1 MKLLVLMLAIP
12 MFLGATD
19 LFFAPT
25 SAGSNNGTS
34 CANAY
39 AYSDGTH
46 GWSLSAQQAA
56 GNILHVCSG
65 TYTASGGGQ
74 LLTTAN
80 AGSSGNPITF
90 IADQGSVTFT
100 STIFSTSGAIDV
112 TKSFWTINGNSNLTI
127 QNTAN
132 GTGLA
137 NNAQSGGVLVS
148 GTLSSVIVE
157 NLTVQNICQRASGD
171 TGDSCTTGGNDTNGV
186 QLSGTFTSLTI
197 QGLTLSQAGH
207 ACVFYSGNSSDTGVL
222 IQKNTISGCNWGIG
236 GNSGSNGLTV
246 LGNDITCVTGAACNW
261 NEVADVNHHN
271 GIFFFPGDGISVS
284 NVVIANN
291 YIHDINGNTTA
302 YVFLTTSGSTGN
314 IPSAQIYNNV
324 FFTTSGQSG
333 SANPLI
339 TVGPSINPAPLTV
352 NNTFVGPASGAIGQ
366 SSGAVIKNNV
376 ITGPG
381 CQLSFNAGQSG
392 ITSAYNDFFNWGTP
406 ACSSAGQGW
415 DNGTTG
421 FTTLAAWISGSTGQ
435 CSGGC
440 DVAGSIN
447 TNPNLTASF
456 IPNSSSPAVGAGANL
471 TSLGITGLATT
482 APQSFG
488 ASYAC
493 GTGCLARPSSAAWD
507 IGAYEFAAPPTQ
519 TTPLTRGVLIH

>member
-1 MKLLVLMLAIP
+1 MKYLTLFIFSLR
-12 MFLGATD
+12 FLDAAD
-19 LFFAPT
+19 IYFAPT
-25 SAGSNNGTS
+25 SAGSNNGTNCS
-34 CANAY
+34 NAY
-39 AYSDGTH
+39 AYNDGTH
-46 GWSLSAQQAA
+46 GWSLSAQQSA
-56 GNILHVCSG
+56 GNNLHVCSG

-80 AGSSGNPITF
+80 AGSGGSPITL
-90 IADQGSVTFT
+90 IADQGTATFT
-100 STIFSTSGAIDV
+100 STIFSTSGAISIS
-112 TKSFWTINGNSNLTI
+112 KSFWTIDGNNNLTI

-132 GTGLA
+132 GTGLS
-137 NNAQSGGVLVS
+137 NNARSGAMLIS
-148 GTLSSVIVE
+148 GTTSNVIVQ
-157 NLTVQNICQRASGD
+157 NLTVMNICQRASGD
-171 TGDSCTTGGNDTNGV
+171 VGDSCVSGGNDTNGI
-186 QLSGTFTSLTI
+186 QLSGTFTSVTL
-197 QGLTLSQAGH
+197 QGMTLSQAGH
-207 ACVFYSGNSSDTGVL
+207 ACIFYSGNSSDTGIT

-236 GNSGSNGLTV
+236 GNSGSSGIIIF
-246 LGNDITCVTGAACNW
+246 GNDITCVAGAVCNW

-284 NVVIANN
+284 NAVIANN

-302 YVFLTTSGSTGN
+302 YIFLTTSGSTGN

-339 TVGPSINPAPLTV
+339 TVGPSITPAPLTA

-381 CQLSFNAGQSG
+381 CQLSFNAGQSS
-392 ITSAYNDFFNWGTP
+392 ITSAYNDFSNWGTP

-440 DVAGSIN
+440 DATGSIN
-447 TNPNLTASF
+447 TDPNLSAGF
-456 IPNSSSPAVGAGANL
+456 LPNSGSPVIGAGTNL
-471 TSLGITGLATT
+471 TSLGITGLDTT
-482 APQSFG
+482 APQTFG
-488 ASYAC
+488 AAYAC
-493 GTGCLARPSSAAWD
+493 GTGCLTRPSSAAWD
-507 IGAYEFAAPPTQ
+507 IGAFQFQAPPSQ
-519 TTPLTRGVLIH
+519 TSPLTRGVLIR